1 LCVFWLDTNCTCD
14 VYRLYTGVVPVIRVN
29 EPKRDNQTPI
39 LMSENN
45 IYQELKN
52 QIILLER
59 KPGAV
64 IREKEIMEV
73 FGVSRTPVRETLMR
87 LEMDGLVRIIPNVG
101 TFVAEV
107 SFQQL
112 KDVFEI
118 RSHLVR
124 LAGRLAAERI
134 TEEELTAIY
143 ERIDG
148 MKSAQDFITLMRL
161 DGEIHVIIRKATKNE
176 VLIKVLA
183 GLHDQAV
190 RIWTYSGAEGGY
202 WDDLEKEFVNIASAL
217 EQRDGE
223 LSARLLE
230 EHTKRFVEHVRSQLT
245 F

>member
-1 LCVFWLDTNCTCD
+1 
-14 VYRLYTGVVPVIRVN
+14 
-29 EPKRDNQTPI
+29 
-39 LMSENN
+39 MSESN
-45 IYQELKN
+45 IYKELKN

-59 KPGAV
+59 KPGAI
-64 IREKEIMEV
+64 IREKEVMEA

-134 TEEELTAIY
+134 SGEELTAIY
-143 ERIDG
+143 ERIDD
-148 MKSAQDFITLMRL
+148 MKSTQDFKTLMRL

-176 VLIKVLA
+176 VLIKALT

-190 RIWTYSGAEGGY
+190 RIWTYSGAEGSY
-202 WDDLEKEFVNIASAL
+202 WDDLEKEFVAIAAAL

-223 LSARLLE
+223 LSAHLLE